1 MPKLRPAFIWKS
13 QREGE
18 PVSLSPGEIARFR
31 REIYRHY
38 VVHGRRLPW
47 RETRDPY
54 AILVS
59 EIMLQQTPV
68 ARVLPQYPV
77 FLAAFPDF
85 AALARAPLS
94 RVLEVWQG
102 LGYPRRALALKET
115 AGRVLRCYGGRLP
128 QEPEEL
134 ERLPGIG
141 PATAGAVCAFAFGV
155 PVPFIE
161 TNIRRVFRHFFFRGD
176 AEVTDRELMPLVAR
190 TLDQRRV
197 REWYY
202 ALMDY
207 GVWLKAQA
215 MTVNRLRKR
224 QAPYGGSDRQLRG
237 EILRALLATPG
248 LSAPELAAALGRDLL
263 RVCRLLAALEREGF
277 LLCQGQSW
285 CIAGEEGAKDA
296 LADSPPGGKEE

>member
-31 REIYRHY
+31 REIYRY
-38 VVHGRRLPW
+38 YAVHGRRLPW

-68 ARVLPQYPV
+68 ARVLPRYPV

-85 AALARAPLS
+85 AALYRAPLS

-115 AGRVLRCYGGRLP
+115 AGLVLEQHGGGLP
-128 QEPEEL
+128 PEPQEL

-141 PATAGAVCAFAFGV
+141 PATAGAVCAFAYER
-155 PVPFIE
+155 PVAFIE
-161 TNIRRVFRHFFFRGD
+161 TNIRRVFRHFFFPGEAR
-176 AEVTDRELMPLVAR
+176 VPDRELLPLVAR
-190 TLDQRRV
+190 TLDRRRV

-207 GVWLKAQA
+207 GVGLKSQTGAG
-215 MTVNRLRKR
+215 NGLRKR
-224 QAPYGGSDRQLRG
+224 QAPYGGSDRQVRG
-237 EILRALLATPG
+237 EILRTLLATPR
-248 LSAPELAAALGRDLL
+248 LTVEEVASRLGREPA
-263 RVCRLLAALEREGF
+263 RVRRLLAALQGEGF
-277 LLCQGQSW
+277 LLCRGQSW
-285 CIAGEEGAKDA
+285 CIAGEEGAEG
-296 LADSPPGGKEE
+296 PP

>member
-13 QREGE
+13 PREGE

-38 VVHGRRLPW
+38 AVHGRRLPW

-54 AILVS
+54 AIWVS

-68 ARVLPQYPV
+68 ARVLPRYPV

-85 AALARAPLS
+85 AALHRAPLS
-94 RVLEVWQG
+94 RVLQVWQG

-115 AGRVLRCYGGRLP
+115 AGRVLRDYGGRLP

-141 PATAGAVCAFAFGV
+141 PATAGAVCAFAFEV
-155 PVPFIE
+155 PVAFIE
-161 TNIRRVFRHFFFRGD
+161 TNIRRVFRHFFFPGE
-176 AEVTDRELMPLVAR
+176 AEVPDRELMPLVAR
-190 TLDQRRV
+190 TLDRRRV

-207 GVWLKAQA
+207 GVWLKTQEAGTGLA
-215 MTVNRLRKR
+215 KR
-224 QAPYGGSDRQLRG
+224 QAPYGGSDRQVRG
-237 EILRALLATPG
+237 EILRALLAAPG
-248 LSAPELAAALGRDLL
+248 LCAPELAAALDRDLL
-263 RVCRLLAALEREGF
+263 RVRRLLAELEREGF

-285 CIAGEEGAKDA
+285 CIAGEKGADDA
-296 LADSPPGGKEE
+296 LADFPQGGKEE